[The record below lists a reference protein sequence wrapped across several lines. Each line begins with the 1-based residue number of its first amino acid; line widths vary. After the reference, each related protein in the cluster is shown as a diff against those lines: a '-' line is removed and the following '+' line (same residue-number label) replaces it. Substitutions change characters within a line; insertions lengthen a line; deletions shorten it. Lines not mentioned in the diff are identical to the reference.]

1 MIERRIVRRYASAL
15 FSAAFKAEVVDRVES
30 DLGLVTYALEMSP
43 DMLDA
48 VRSPLVPAEKKRAII
63 SGVFA
68 DKIHE
73 ITLSYLNLLVDKGR
87 EEAMMQTEEEYILLA
102 NEARGIVTAQITSAV
117 ALTEEEQSRVKAALA
132 VMTGKVVEL
141 QNHLDPELI
150 GGVLVQIGDSVIDG
164 SIKGQLA
171 ALRER
176 LLS

>member
-43 DMLDA
+43 DMLEA

-102 NEARGIVTAQITSAV
+102 NDARGVITAQATSAV
-117 ALTEEEQSRVKAALA
+117 RLTEEEQSRIKVALA
-132 VMTGKVVEL
+132 EMTGKIVEL
-141 QNHLDPELI
+141 QNHIDPELI

-164 SIKGQLA
+164 SVKGQLA